1 MTEFWLYL
9 HILLLVFWVGT
20 DLGVFVASRYSERS
34 ELSYETRMTVL
45 DLGMKLDRLPRSALA
60 LIIPSGCSL
69 ADSMGLVA
77 LDSSYLFAIWGAG
90 VVWLVILWTGFLS
103 KDLAT
108 QGLAA
113 RINWIL
119 NVAMAVLVSAVGV
132 YLLVGGL
139 TPSWLVWK
147 IIAVG
152 GIFIVG
158 SLLDIFFKPAV
169 DLFMQ
174 LAESPEDATLNQK
187 YSRALAPVYVT
198 VIAIY
203 VLALGA
209 AALGVFK

>member
-20 DLGVFVASRYSERS
+20 YLGVFVAARYSERS

-108 QGLAA
+108 RGLAA